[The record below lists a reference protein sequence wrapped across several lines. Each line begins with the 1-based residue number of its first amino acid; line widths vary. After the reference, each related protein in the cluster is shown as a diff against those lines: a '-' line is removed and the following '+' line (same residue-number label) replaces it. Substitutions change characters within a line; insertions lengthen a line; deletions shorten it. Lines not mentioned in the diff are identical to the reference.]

1 MIYTRAEVV
10 RICNTSNSALYR
22 AIDKLGITGVGGGPQ
37 KRYSDEDLRRLQ
49 QLFNSRNKNG
59 VPIKY
64 YRVVVLMT
72 DLNTVCGSD
81 AGFTAAWVV
90 KRSGLRYKSALKVRD
105 DYQDFG
111 YLAKIKRNG

>member
-22 AIDKLGITGVGGGPQ
+22 AIDKLRITGVGGGPQ
-37 KRYSDEDLRRLQ
+37 KRYSEEDLQRLQ
-49 QLFNSRNKNG
+49 KLFGSRNKNG

-72 DLNTVCGSD
+72 ELNTVCRPD
-81 AGFTAAWVV
+81 AGLTAAWVV
-90 KRSGLRYKSALKVRD
+90 KRSGVSHNKAIRIRNE
-105 DYQDFG
+105 YQDLG
-111 YLAKIKRNG
+111 YLAKVKCND